1 MEAHQ
6 QRVVDEKSELADK
19 HEKLKVFIDESPI
32 YAGLPDAEKKRL
44 VRQSLYMALYS
55 NVLDERIDAF
65 LS

>member
-32 YAGLPDAEKKRL
+32 YAGLPDAEKQRL

-55 NVLDERIDAF
+55 NVLDERIHAF